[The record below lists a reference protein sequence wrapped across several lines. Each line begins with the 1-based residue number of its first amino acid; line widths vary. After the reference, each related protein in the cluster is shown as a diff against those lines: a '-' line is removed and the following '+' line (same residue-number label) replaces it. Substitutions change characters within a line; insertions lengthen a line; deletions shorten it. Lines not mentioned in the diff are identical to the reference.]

1 MDLPRPASLTVV
13 VLVPLA
19 TSSAAAVLSRRIQ
32 RALDEAGWEVLRR
45 STHDPVTLTR
55 QVLAGERDPSLWT
68 RLHAR
73 VPAPR
78 PRPEARPELARGEED
93 GVLSQRIRSAVS
105 SSSTSRSAA
114 GRRGQEVHS
123 GSGGSR

>member
-1 MDLPRPASLTVV
+1 
-13 VLVPLA
+13 
-19 TSSAAAVLSRRIQ
+19 
-32 RALDEAGWEVLRR
+32 
-45 STHDPVTLTR
+45 VTLTR
-55 QVLAGERDPSLWT
+55 QVFAGERDPSWWT

-78 PRPEARPELARGEED
+78 PRPEARPELARGED
-93 GVLSQRIRSAVS
+93 GVLSQRIRAAVS

>member
-1 MDLPRPASLTVV
+1 
-13 VLVPLA
+13 
-19 TSSAAAVLSRRIQ
+19 
-32 RALDEAGWEVLRR
+32 
-45 STHDPVTLTR
+45 VTLTR
-55 QVLAGERDPSLWT
+55 QVFAGERDPSWWT

-93 GVLSQRIRSAVS
+93 GVLSQRIRAAVS